1 MNNIIFNKIYILIYI
16 VQNFI
21 NWSGI
26 CPVTLAYT
34 ITKCTDHIKLSFF
47 FHERFWCHLRF
58 LDVYTIMKTCF
69 LESSVVDLEHVVYLD
84 NSATTVVCKEAAD
97 KILYVLTEKYGNP
110 SSIHTMGFEAE
121 NEIAD
126 ARCIVAN
133 KINCDEREV
142 YFTSGGTE
150 ANNLA
155 VFGSAEVKKRCGK
168 KIVTTSIE
176 HSSVLDSVKELE
188 RRGFEIALISPDK
201 DGVFDVEKFFN
212 AIDDTTIFVSAM
224 MVNNEVGLK
233 LPVENLKK
241 IVKQKKSPAVIHV
254 DAVQAFCKVPID
266 VKKMQIDL
274 LSMSAHKIHGPKGVG
289 ALYVSKNV
297 KIKPILF
304 GGEQQNK
311 IRPGTES
318 VPLIAGFA
326 QAVRLDSAYGY
337 ILELRD
343 YCLERLKNIDEVVIN
358 SREDSVPY
366 IVNFSVPGIK
376 SETMLHFLASKNVFV
391 SSGSACAKGKV
402 SHVLKNMG
410 FSKERIDSAIR
421 LSFSRYNT
429 KEDVDMFLNLLEQG
443 IKTLARSRRNV

>member
-1 MNNIIFNKIYILIYI
+1 
-16 VQNFI
+16 
-21 NWSGI
+21 
-26 CPVTLAYT
+26 
-34 ITKCTDHIKLSFF
+34 
-47 FHERFWCHLRF
+47 
-58 LDVYTIMKTCF
+58 MKTCF
-69 LESSVVDLEHVVYLD
+69 LESSVVNLEHVVYLD

-97 KILYVLTEKYGNP
+97 KIFYILTEKYGNP

-121 NEIAD
+121 NEID
-126 ARCIVAN
+126 NARRTIAG
-133 KINCDEREV
+133 KINCDEKEV

-150 ANNLA
+150 SNNLA
-155 VFGSAEVKKRCGK
+155 VFGAVEAKKRCGK

-188 RRGFEIALISPDK
+188 RRGFEVALIYPDK
-201 DGVFDVEKFFN
+201 DGTVSTEKFFN
-212 AIDDTTIFVSAM
+212 AIDDETILVSAM

-233 LPVENLKK
+233 LPVESLKK

-266 VKKMQIDL
+266 VKKMKIDL

-289 ALYVSKNV
+289 ALYVSKDE

-326 QAVRLDSAYGY
+326 EAVKLDSAYDY

-343 YCLERLKNIDEVVIN
+343 YCIERLENIDEVVIN
-358 SREDSVPY
+358 STEASIPY
-366 IVNFSVPGIK
+366 IINFSVPGIR
-376 SETMLHFLASKNVFV
+376 SETMLHFLASKNIFV
-391 SSGSACAKGKV
+391 SSGSACARGKV
-402 SHVLKNMG
+402 SHVLQNMG
-410 FSKERIDSAIR
+410 LPKERIDSAIR
-421 LSFSRYNT
+421 ISFSRYNT
-429 KEDVDMFLNLLEQG
+429 REDVDLFLSALNQG
-443 IKTLARSRRNV
+443 IKTLARSRKDI